1 MRNKLKSLIIQ
12 AEGKGVEII
21 CFPELSIT
29 AYTCGDL
36 FAQQLL
42 LDEAEMCLISI
53 LDFTRSLDIISI
65 IGLPVAYHGT
75 LLNCAAVIQK
85 RKNFR
90 LIPKTYLPNYK
101 EFYEQR
107 WFTSGDV
114 HGNSNVLVCGQMVP
128 LSRHLVFNTPLAV
141 SVWKSAKTYGPPS
154 PQFRIGTQGAEI
166 IFNLSAD
173 NEGVGKQD
181 YLKSL
186 LAQQSARCLAGYV
199 FSGAGFGE
207 STQMLF
213 LPARPLSTKTGC
225 CWRKTN
231 VSL

>member
-1 MRNKLKSLIIQ
+1 MNYGFVRIATAIPGVKVGDCKYNAQQIESLIIQ

-85 RKNFR
+85 GKILG

-107 WFTSGDV
+107 WFTSSDV
-114 HGNSNVLVCGQMVP
+114 HGNSNVLICGQMVP
-128 LSRHLVFNTPLAV
+128 LSRHLVFNTPSCCFGV
-141 SVWKSAKTYGPPS
+141 EICEDVWAPIP
-154 PQFRIGTQGAEI
+154 PQFRIGTPG
-166 IFNLSAD
+166 S
-173 NEGVGKQD
+173 
-181 YLKSL
+181 
-186 LAQQSARCLAGYV
+186 
-199 FSGAGFGE
+199 
-207 STQMLF
+207 
-213 LPARPLSTKTGC
+213 
-225 CWRKTN
+225 
-231 VSL
+231 

>member
-1 MRNKLKSLIIQ
+1 MNYGFVRIATAIPGVKVGDCKYNAQQIESLIIQ

-85 RKNFR
+85 GKILG
-90 LIPKTYLPNYK
+90 LIPKTYLPNY
-101 EFYEQR
+101 R
-107 WFTSGDV
+107 
-114 HGNSNVLVCGQMVP
+114 NSMNNVG
-128 LSRHLVFNTPLAV
+128 SH
-141 SVWKSAKTYGPPS
+141 
-154 PQFRIGTQGAEI
+154 
-166 IFNLSAD
+166 
-173 NEGVGKQD
+173 
-181 YLKSL
+181 
-186 LAQQSARCLAGYV
+186 
-199 FSGAGFGE
+199 
-207 STQMLF
+207 
-213 LPARPLSTKTGC
+213 PAMCTETAMY
-225 CWRKTN
+225 
-231 VSL
+231 

>member
-1 MRNKLKSLIIQ
+1 MNYGFVRIATAIPGVKVGDCKYNAQQIESLIIQ

-65 IGLPVAYHGT
+65 IGLPVSYHGT

-85 RKNFR
+85 GKILG

-114 HGNSNVLVCGQMVP
+114 HGNSNVLICGQMVP
-128 LSRHLVFNTPLAV
+128 LSRHLVFNTPSCCFGV
-141 SVWKSAKTYGPPS
+141 EICEDVWAPIPPS
-154 PQFRIGTQGAEI
+154 SELVLQGAEI
-166 IFNLSAD
+166 I
-173 NEGVGKQD
+173 
-181 YLKSL
+181 
-186 LAQQSARCLAGYV
+186 
-199 FSGAGFGE
+199 
-207 STQMLF
+207 STSVQT
-213 LPARPLSTKTGC
+213 TKA
-225 CWRKTN
+225 
-231 VSL
+231 